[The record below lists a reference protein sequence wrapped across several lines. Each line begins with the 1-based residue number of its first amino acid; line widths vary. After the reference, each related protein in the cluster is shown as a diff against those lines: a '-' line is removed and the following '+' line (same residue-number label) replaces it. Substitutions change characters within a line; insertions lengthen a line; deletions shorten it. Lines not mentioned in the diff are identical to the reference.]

1 MAIVLKA
8 RDATIKI
15 EDAVTIDTSGNL
27 AADFSA
33 TAEAQ
38 VKNIT
43 ITPPEGSVDKI
54 DCLGETTNFQNQYLD
69 IKSFGMATCTG
80 TMILDGA
87 AEQNPLL
94 EAMGGTGTTVTG
106 SYTRHQ
112 MGSSASGSTR
122 TGTSAILVTLTDGT
136 EIVNIVLDD
145 VYFTKIGDIKLTGAD
160 GHWEFDFEC
169 VCLPKNF
176 YIEFLD

>member
-1 MAIVLKA
+1 MAVVFKA

-15 EDAVTIDTSGNL
+15 EDAVTIDASGTL
-27 AADFSA
+27 SGDFAASA
-33 TAEAQ
+33 ETQ

-43 ITPPEGSVDKI
+43 ITPPEGGVDKI
-54 DCLGETTNFQNQYLD
+54 DCLGETSNFQNQHLD

-80 TMILDGA
+80 TMILDGD
-87 AEQNPLL
+87 EQNPML
-94 EAMGGTGTTVTG
+94 EAMGATGTTVTG

-122 TGTSAILVTLTDGT
+122 LGTSAILVSITDGT
-136 EIVNIVLDD
+136 EVCNIVLDD

-160 GHWEFDFEC
+160 GHWEFEFEC
-169 VCLPKNF
+169 VCLAKNF
-176 YIEFLD
+176 YIEFND

>member
-1 MAIVLKA
+1 MVVVFKA
-8 RDATIKI
+8 REATIKI
-15 EDAVTIDTSGNL
+15 EDAVTIDTSGNM

-33 TAEAQ
+33 SAETQ

-43 ITPPEGSVDKI
+43 VTPPEGEVDKI
-54 DCLGETTNFQNQYLD
+54 DCLGETSNFQNQFLD

-80 TMILDGA
+80 TMILDGD
-87 AEQNPLL
+87 EPNPML
-94 EAMGGTGTTVTG
+94 EAMGATGTSVTG

-122 TGTSAILVTLTDGT
+122 TGTSAILVNLTDGT
-136 EIVNIVLDD
+136 EICSIVLDD

-176 YIEFLD
+176 YIEFND